1 MLKTHRI
8 KQDCV
13 NIVLASCIFHKR
25 DMTRRHHTWNVPQQ
39 RIITMQHTL
48 SENSIRSNSMTMLWQ
63 KSTLCTLL
71 SIKMMLWEQ
80 QHTALVNCIFHF
92 RTKEK
97 HCSISSK
104 PQTKIM
110 FTECMLQEKFF
121 LIAENQQKFQKEYAT
136 FHQPPIKTLSLRY
149 TLWANIIAHS
159 IIQKLKNTLSVLR
172 LNTTIQMHSI
182 FLEKCI
188 CLKIKTKWLKSAS
201 VSAL

>member
-1 MLKTHRI
+1 
-8 KQDCV
+8 
-13 NIVLASCIFHKR
+13 
-25 DMTRRHHTWNVPQQ
+25 
-39 RIITMQHTL
+39 
-48 SENSIRSNSMTMLWQ
+48 MTMLWQ

-80 QHTALVNCIFHF
+80 QRTALVNCIFHF

-104 PQTKIM
+104 PQTRIM

-136 FHQPPIKTLSLRY
+136 FHQPPIRTLSLRY

-159 IIQKLKNTLSVLR
+159 IIQKLKNTSSVLR